1 MDFYH
6 LSIILRKQVN
16 LTLLE
21 LINVSKTYNMGRN
34 NSFEALKGINLLV
47 NQGDFVSIMGQSGSG
62 KSTLL
67 NLVAGFDNPSS
78 GEILVNNNDICKMSE
93 NKRAIFRNKNISFI
107 FQDFCLLSDLNV
119 LENVLIPLLIQGY
132 SLKEGKKIAYK
143 HLEMV
148 NMKSKY
154 KNRPEE
160 LSGGQKQR
168 VSIARALAMNT
179 SIILADEPTGN
190 LDSTTGREILELLK
204 SLNEDKDIT
213 IIMVTH
219 SQEAASYT
227 DKVITIKDG
236 MIV

>member
-1 MDFYH
+1 
-6 LSIILRKQVN
+6 
-16 LTLLE
+16 
-21 LINVSKTYNMGRN
+21 MGRN